1 MLEDAIILCGNCLSA
16 AVWLEKVKLTG
27 TTNDIISK
35 NIKKDAAVKY
45 PIHRNV
51 PLNIVEESYLR
62 VRYWQS
68 KVFPLLICIVLLKVK
83 YLANKTTYYF
93 LYPEIEVIK
102 RGGKK
107 EKENGYSDEQRHS
120 GNCN

>member
-1 MLEDAIILCGNCLSA
+1 MCPLSQD
-16 AVWLEKVKLTG
+16 L
-27 TTNDIISK
+27 
-35 NIKKDAAVKY
+35 
-45 PIHRNV
+45 

-68 KVFPLLICIVLLKVK
+68 KVFPLLIYIVLLKVK

-107 EKENGYSDEQRHS
+107 EKGKWVLR
-120 GNCN
+120 